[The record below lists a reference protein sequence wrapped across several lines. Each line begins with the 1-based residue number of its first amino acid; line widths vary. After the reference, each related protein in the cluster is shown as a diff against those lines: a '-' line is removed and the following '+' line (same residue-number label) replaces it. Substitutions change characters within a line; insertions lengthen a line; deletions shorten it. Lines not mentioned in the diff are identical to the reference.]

1 MDILIVENESSI
13 VLDLKESLRNSGHNV
28 VAVASTGKEAIQKA
42 GDLNPDL
49 VLINIKLKGELKGV
63 EAARKIVSLYKIPI
77 IYLSV
82 FYKNCLNK
90 SLQLTEDAIVLS
102 EPITHE
108 HLEYCISKAFSR

>member
-90 SLQLTEDAIVLS
+90 SLQLTEDAIILS
-102 EPITHE
+102 EPITQE
-108 HLEYCISKAFSR
+108 HLEYCISKAFL